1 MAISNQ
7 SDFISYLVDG
17 AKSDTDRIPSLQELS
32 KELSISVA
40 RLREQLEAARSLGFV
55 EARPKTGIR
64 RLPYSFLP
72 AVRQSLLYAIELDQE
87 NFSDFSDLRDHIET
101 AYWDQAARR
110 LTAEDKETLH
120 TLLEQAWKKLRSPQ
134 IQIPHHEHRQLHL
147 CIFSRLDNPFV
158 NGLLEAYWD
167 AYEAVGYSRYA
178 DYDYL
183 QKVWE
188 YHQKMV
194 DTICCGDFEAGFQ
207 ALVEHKALIH
217 HRPRSQSLLGSLS
230 TSNQPG
236 VSLQGNDK

>member
-1 MAISNQ
+1 MANNTQ
-7 SDFISYLVDG
+7 SDFISYLVEG
-17 AKSDTDRIPSLQELS
+17 ARSATDRIPSLQTLS

-72 AVRQSLLYAIELDQE
+72 AVRQSLLYAIELDQD
-87 NFSDFSDLRDHIET
+87 NFSNFSDLRDHIET
-101 AYWDQAARR
+101 AYWDQAVRR
-110 LTAEDKETLH
+110 LTVEDMNILH
-120 TLLEQAWKKLRSPQ
+120 NLVDQAWKKLRAPQ
-134 IQIPHHEHRQLHL
+134 IQIPHYEHRQLHL
-147 CIFSRLDNPFV
+147 CIFSKLENPFV
-158 NGLLEAYWD
+158 SGLLEAYWD

-194 DTICCGDFEAGFQ
+194 DSICSGDFEAGYR
-207 ALVEHKALIH
+207 ALVEHKDLIH
-217 HRPRSQSLLGSLS
+217 HRPRFAEQRV
-230 TSNQPG
+230 QE
-236 VSLQGNDK
+236 